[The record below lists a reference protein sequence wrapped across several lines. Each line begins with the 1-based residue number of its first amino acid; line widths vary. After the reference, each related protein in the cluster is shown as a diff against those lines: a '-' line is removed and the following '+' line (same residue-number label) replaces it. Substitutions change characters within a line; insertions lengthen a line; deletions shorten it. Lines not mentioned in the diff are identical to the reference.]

1 MDPNNTLICCPAGHQ
16 LQVVRTDLNKVLC
29 CPVCKQTF
37 MPGGGPAVQAPPGS
51 PAGPTL
57 LSYADGTLPQPVTR
71 PTYVRWLVGLW
82 IVAEFLTAIGN
93 YAQMAVGQDPQ
104 NPNPSFM
111 FGQCFV
117 ILPFIAAVVL
127 QLMWIYRIHADAL
140 RARGYREVSPGL
152 ALGLSFIP
160 VFNLVWTAWTMKR
173 LATFAAGGG
182 EPFAQGAAD
191 VVRASATCL
200 YFGVAKALAQC
211 LGVIVG
217 MVVVFRS
224 VGAAGPAGP
233 MGTVDPLASAGP
245 GFHAFSAIITLVGLA
260 AVLVYARTVPKVQDS
275 LYRFLGA
282 PA

>member
-1 MDPNNTLICCPAGHQ
+1 VG
-16 LQVVRTDLNKVLC
+16 
-29 CPVCKQTF
+29 
-37 MPGGGPAVQAPPGS
+37 
-51 PAGPTL
+51 
-57 LSYADGTLPQPVTR
+57 
-71 PTYVRWLVGLW
+71 WLVGLW
-82 IVAEFLTAIGN
+82 IAFEVLATIGN
-93 YAQMAVGQDPQ
+93 YAQMILGQDPQ

-111 FGQCFV
+111 LGQCFV
-117 ILPFIAAVVL
+117 ILPFVAAVVL

-182 EPFAQGAAD
+182 EPPDQGAAET
-191 VVRASATCL
+191 VRASTTCL
-200 YFGVAKALAQC
+200 YFGVAKALSQC
-211 LGVIVG
+211 LGAVMGLVL
-217 MVVVFRS
+217 MFRS
-224 VGAAGPAGP
+224 LGSLGPAGP
-233 MGTVDPLASAGP
+233 MGPVDPLASAGP
-245 GFHAFSAIITLVGLA
+245 GFYAVGAITTLVSLA